1 MCLPSPCELLEPLG
15 LSLANQWYAIKGRD
29 EDKSV
34 LMAFDQSRDAGDVG
48 NGEVVMV
55 ELVMLRMS
63 VFGAC
68 AGDGR

>member
-1 MCLPSPCELLEPLG
+1 
-15 LSLANQWYAIKGRD
+15 
-29 EDKSV
+29 
-34 LMAFDQSRDAGDVG
+34 MAFDQSRDAGDVG